1 MRWLPTLEAYFAWTN
16 FNVAIGR
23 YSVESMPFRA
33 RVLYISTDVVAAL
46 ASLFR
51 EEYSLCLFIIA
62 VTHFYIHACALLYYT
77 GMWRSPLF
85 VALFPVERFARRTP
99 ALYAAGNIFAAGL
112 HAYYARSLVWTT

>member
-1 MRWLPTLEAYFAWTN
+1 MRWLPTLEAYYAWTN

-23 YSVESMPFRA
+23 YSVESMPFWA
-33 RVLYISTDVVAAL
+33 RVLYISTDVVAAV

-77 GMWRSPLF
+77 GTWRSPFF
-85 VALFPVERFARRTP
+85 VALFPVARFGRRSP
-99 ALYAAGNIFAAGL
+99 ALYSVGNIFAAAL
-112 HAYYARSLVWTT
+112 HAYYARSLVW